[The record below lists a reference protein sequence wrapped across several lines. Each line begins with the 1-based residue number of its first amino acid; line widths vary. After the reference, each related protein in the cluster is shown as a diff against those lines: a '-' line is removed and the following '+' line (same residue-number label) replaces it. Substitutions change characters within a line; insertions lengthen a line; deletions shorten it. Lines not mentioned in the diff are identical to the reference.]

1 MKITKI
7 EPQKRNKNR
16 VSVYIDE
23 TFAFGVDMEVAY
35 TCGLKEGLDIDR
47 QWLDEVVRKEE
58 QFRAQN
64 YALNLLSYRARSERE
79 IMERMQQKGYELSV
93 IEDTIAYLK
102 EQGYLDDHAFAEMFI
117 RDKSELNK
125 YGQNRIKTE
134 LYKKGVAREV
144 INGLIEEMIDSNS
157 EYEKAKEL
165 AEKKI
170 KSYQKDSKQAQ
181 YRKLNGFLIRKGYP
195 YDVVSRVVKELVS
208 NMFDENES

>member
-58 QFRAQN
+58 QSRAQN

-79 IMERMQQKGYELSV
+79 IMERMQQKGYESSV

-102 EQGYLDDHAFAEMFI
+102 EQGYLDDYAFAEMFI

-170 KSYQKDSKQAQ
+170 KSYQQDSKQAQ

>member
-79 IMERMQQKGYELSV
+79 IMERMQQKGYESSV

-102 EQGYLDDHAFAEMFI
+102 EQGYLDDYAFAEMFI

-165 AEKKI
+165 AKKKI
-170 KSYQKDSKQAQ
+170 KSYQQDSKQAL

>member
-79 IMERMQQKGYELSV
+79 IMERMQQKGYESSV
-93 IEDTIAYLK
+93 IKDTIAYLK
-102 EQGYLDDHAFAEMFI
+102 EQGYLDDYAFAEMFI

>member
-35 TCGLKEGLDIDR
+35 AYGLKEGLDIDR

-79 IMERMQQKGYELSV
+79 IMERMQQKGYESSV

-102 EQGYLDDHAFAEMFI
+102 EQGYLDDYAFAEMFI

-125 YGQNRIKTE
+125 YGQNRIRTE

-181 YRKLNGFLIRKGYP
+181 HRKLNGFLIRKGYP

-208 NMFDENES
+208 NMFNENES

>member
-1 MKITKI
+1 
-7 EPQKRNKNR
+7 
-16 VSVYIDE
+16 
-23 TFAFGVDMEVAY
+23 MEVAY

-79 IMERMQQKGYELSV
+79 IMERMQQKGYESSV

-102 EQGYLDDHAFAEMFI
+102 EQGYLDDYAFAEMFI

-165 AEKKI
+165 AKKKI
-170 KSYQKDSKQAQ
+170 KSYQQDSKQAL